1 MYSSFGRNGQKE
13 REPWLLKNTASS
25 VQRNE
30 LTSNSFKK
38 FLSIFFISL
47 LVYLF
52 TVSISS
58 PIGSSADDNYHLP
71 SIWCTSPDNSVI
83 CKEVGGKFFAPPQIN
98 GSNFNCYI
106 IWVDRNVNQYD
117 KTAKCVDDN
126 ISGVALAET
135 DYMNQKY
142 GQYPPVFY
150 GVSHFFVDNDY
161 SKSIIMIR
169 IFWGF
174 VFALFLLFAFYL
186 LPQRTNFK
194 IISVLSLFIS
204 PMYVYILC
212 STNPSSGALISL
224 FFTPIFLHIFLMQK
238 THKDSVLSSI
248 LFSLSV
254 LIGAG
259 SRADAG
265 VFILIVIIAL
275 ITLHRKNIKSF
286 SSLLLI
292 IGNVVLIVYFV
303 LTSGQSVSATKGM
316 NGTSSFLPFNAEL
329 FISNLVR
336 LPEYFA
342 GFWGFYWGLGW
353 KFEPPLNDS
362 YLIFVS
368 LVSTFVAYN
377 FFKKLPSSTKKVL
390 TFMILILAVLPLF
403 MLQNSGATVG
413 NTVQPRYLL
422 PLAVSIFV
430 LIALTPNT
438 ASVFSRPMNR
448 KIFSI
453 LPAIV
458 FFTSSVSTNFIMLQ
472 RNVNGISGPMF
483 FSLNTDSWWWN
494 NLLISPMFTFFL
506 NVIASFGMGVFFYKS
521 LRISFDPETSSKKK
535 KTPKRIHPR
544 RGYGR

>member
-1 MYSSFGRNGQKE
+1 M
-13 REPWLLKNTASS
+13 KNTASS
-25 VQRNE
+25 VQPDE
-30 LTSNSFKK
+30 LSANSQKK
-38 FLSIFFISL
+38 FIPFFFVFL
-47 LVYLF
+47 LIYMF

-58 PIGSSADDNYHLP
+58 PVGSSADDNYHLP
-71 SIWCTSPDNSVI
+71 SIWCSDPDNSLT
-83 CKEVGGKFFAPPQIN
+83 CKEVDGKFFVPPQVN

-106 IWVDRNVNQYD
+106 IWVDRNENQYN
-117 KTAKCVDDN
+117 KTAKCVDNN
-126 ISGVALAET
+126 IMGVALAET
-135 DYMNQKY
+135 DYMNQRY
-142 GQYPPVFY
+142 GLYPPVFY
-150 GVSHFFVDNDY
+150 GISHFFVNDDY
-161 SKSIIMIR
+161 SKSVMMIR

-174 VFALFLLFAFYL
+174 VFILFLFFAFYM
-186 LPQRTNFK
+186 LPQRTRYK
-194 IISVLSLFIS
+194 IIGVLSLFIS
-204 PMYVYILC
+204 PVFVFIIC

-224 FFTPIFLHIFLMQK
+224 FFTPIFLHIFLMKK

-265 VFILIVIIAL
+265 IFIIIVIVAL
-275 ITLHRKNIKSF
+275 ITLHKNKIKNL

-292 IGNVVLIVYFV
+292 ITNVVLVLYFV
-303 LTSGQSVSATKGM
+303 LTSEQSVRATKGM
-316 NGTSSFLPFNAEL
+316 NGTSNFLPFNTEL
-329 FISNLVR
+329 LINNLVR

-362 YLIFVS
+362 YLIFAS
-368 LVSTFVAYN
+368 FASSFVAYN
-377 FFKKLPSSTKKVL
+377 FYKKLPPSAKKVL
-390 TFMILILAVLPLF
+390 MFMVLILAVLPLL

-422 PLAVSIFV
+422 PFAVSIFV
-430 LIALTPNT
+430 IIALIPSSV
-438 ASVFSRPMNR
+438 SVFSRPINR

-472 RNVNGISGPMF
+472 RNVNGLSGPMF
-483 FSLNTDSWWWN
+483 FSLNSDSWWWN
-494 NLLISPMFTFFL
+494 NLMISPMFTFFL
-506 NVIASFGMGVFFYKS
+506 HVVASFGMGVFFYRS
-521 LRISFDPETSSKKK
+521 LRVSFDPETAAISKKRRK
-535 KTPKRIHPR
+535 QNHPS